1 MWYLKFLEFWWEFL
15 HLWPQTI
22 EHQHTMTCDIEN
34 QCPGFG
40 QTQKC
45 GWVIS
50 VNGVIVHLREY
61 KLFILELSPFD
72 LVSWSYCLC
81 KIDKVRFMVFNAT
94 FNNISVISWWSVL
107 LVEETGKPRENHRP
121 AANHGK
127 LYHIMLYRIRLP
139 MNGVRTRRHWLHR

>member
-1 MWYLKFLEFWWEFL
+1 
-15 HLWPQTI
+15 
-22 EHQHTMTCDIEN
+22 MTCDIEN

-72 LVSWSYCLC
+72 LVSWSCCLC
-81 KIDKVRFMVFNAT
+81 KMGKDRSMVFNT
-94 FNNISVISWWSVL
+94 TLNKYFSYIVVVLYSLIICNCNNGDAKKTT
-107 LVEETGKPRENHRP
+107 E
-121 AANHGK
+121 
-127 LYHIMLYRIRLP
+127 
-139 MNGVRTRRHWLHR
+139 